1 MIRGAVLAR
10 IGGVGLAAVAAIVA
24 LELWLREGERSA
36 DAAAAR
42 QQEREQAASLAL
54 GSARPLVAA
63 GVTARTV
70 VLSDRPGGVPEAA
83 AEWQLL
89 RDGTW
94 AVRRPVP
101 LPSVPGVV
109 ELPAFAVALPTS
121 KLASLDATARASL
134 LDFLS
139 VAWRDRPVSLDR
151 LRLKGVDGEDLDRSA
166 LLDWLR

>member
-1 MIRGAVLAR
+1 MIRGAVLGR
-10 IGGVGLAAVAAIVA
+10 IGGVGLVAVAAIVA
-24 LELWLREGERSA
+24 MEFWLREGDRRM
-36 DAAAAR
+36 DAAASLQLQR
-42 QQEREQAASLAL
+42 DQAATLAL
-54 GSARPLVAA
+54 GSARPLLAG

-70 VLSDRPGGVPEAA
+70 ILSDRPFVVPEAD

-101 LPSVPGVV
+101 LPSVPGVS

-121 KLASLDATARASL
+121 KLAALDATARAAL

-151 LRLKGVDGEDLDRSA
+151 LRLQGVDGADLDRAA
-166 LLDWLR
+166 LLGWLR